1 LDGHVRCINCD
12 ELLALPQVAAHRCGT
27 GNSGSGGLSL
37 KGMASRGLSLFGN
50 KTG

>member
-1 LDGHVRCINCD
+1 VRCINCD

-27 GNSGSGGLSL
+27 GNSSGGGSGGLSL

-50 KTG
+50 KTS